1 MADHH
6 REPTHPTA
14 RKDHRCIAPACKPLG
29 CSDCNCAVPADVY
42 AALGRAFQ
50 DAERERFVTMLE
62 HAMELDGFGCACEPA
77 RKCGTCQ
84 ARDALKKALGPLR
97 MDNGGSVMRSNVR
110 LKRPAEGGS
119 A

>member
-1 MADHH
+1 MPGKCEHGLTTAECLVCASPKHGELAD
-6 REPTHPTA
+6 A
-14 RKDHRCIAPACKPLG
+14 YRCIAPACKPLG
-29 CSDCNCAVPADVY
+29 CSDCNCAVPTDVY

-84 ARDALKKALGPLR
+84 ARDTVKKALGPLLR
-97 MDNGGSVMRSNVR
+97 T
-110 LKRPAEGGS
+110 LKA
-119 A
+119 

>member
-1 MADHH
+1 MSENDGGPVEVRSNAQLGPVA
-6 REPTHPTA
+6 EA
-14 RKDHRCIAPACKPLG
+14 AYRCIAPACKPLG

-62 HAMELDGFGCACEPA
+62 HAMELEGFGCACEPA

-84 ARDALKKALGPLR
+84 ARDTVKKALGPLLR
-97 MDNGGSVMRSNVR
+97 T
-110 LKRPAEGGS
+110 LKA
-119 A
+119 